1 MKILIVSQYFWPE
14 DFRINDIALGLKE
27 SGHEV
32 EILTGVPNYPKG
44 KVFDGFSIFD
54 KKYKSYNGMR
64 VYRTPMISRGKG
76 SFKLALNYISFMI
89 IGTFRIIPL
98 MFKKYDRV
106 LVFQVSPITSAIP
119 AIFIS
124 KIKKI
129 PSYIYV
135 QDLWPETFY
144 SIVNIS
150 NLKLRKL
157 MKVFCMKVYNSFSNI
172 LIASEGYRDILK
184 KDRINNEKIEY
195 FPQWAEDFYSTN
207 LNLKDISDEFIV
219 TFAGNIG
226 KAQSVETIVKAAEL
240 IEKRNLP
247 IIFNIIGDG
256 SEFNNIKDIIKK
268 LNLKNIN
275 LFGRKPS
282 SEMPKYFSE
291 SDGLIVTLSNEEILK
306 VTLPAKVQ
314 SYMASG
320 KPILGAISGEGNKV
334 IRQSNCGLVVE
345 SKDYEGLAKN
355 IINLYSMSVQER
367 SLLGKN
373 GKKYFDNNFTR
384 DKLLNRLEKIMN

>member
-1 MKILIVSQYFWPE
+1 
-14 DFRINDIALGLKE
+14 
-27 SGHEV
+27 
-32 EILTGVPNYPKG
+32 
-44 KVFDGFSIFD
+44 
-54 KKYKSYNGMR
+54 
-64 VYRTPMISRGKG
+64 
-76 SFKLALNYISFMI
+76 
-89 IGTFRIIPL
+89 
-98 MFKKYDRV
+98 
-106 LVFQVSPITSAIP
+106 
-119 AIFIS
+119 
-124 KIKKI
+124 
-129 PSYIYV
+129 
-135 QDLWPETFY
+135 
-144 SIVNIS
+144 
-150 NLKLRKL
+150 
-157 MKVFCMKVYNSFSNI
+157 MKVFCIKVYNSFSNI

-195 FPQWAEDFYSTN
+195 FPQWAEDFYSIN
-207 LNLKDISDEFIV
+207 LSLKDISNKFIV

-226 KAQSVETIVKAAEL
+226 KAQSVETIVKAAEV
-240 IEKRNLP
+240 IEKRSLP

-275 LFGRKPS
+275 LLGRKPS

-334 IRQSNCGLVVE
+334 IRASNCGLVVE

-367 SLLGKN
+367 NLLGKN

>member
-54 KKYKSYNGMR
+54 KKYKSYKGMR

-89 IGTFRIIPL
+89 MGTFRIIPL

-106 LVFQVSPITSAIP
+106 FVFQISPITSAIP

-129 PSYIYV
+129 PSYIYI

-157 MKVFCMKVYNSFSNI
+157 MKVFCIKVYNSFSNI

-195 FPQWAEDFYSTN
+195 FPQWAEDFYSNN
-207 LNLKDISDEFIV
+207 LSLKDISNEFIV

-226 KAQSVETIVKAAEL
+226 KAQSVETIVKAAEV
-240 IEKRNLP
+240 IEKRSLP

-275 LFGRKPS
+275 LLGRKPS

-334 IRQSNCGLVVE
+334 IRASNCGLVVE

-367 SLLGKN
+367 NLLGKN